1 MTFRRAAQYTWKAF
15 LTFLMI
21 GVPGILIQVIASWAM
36 GSWAWAQGGNR
47 PDPAMMGG
55 VAMVS
60 HLAGL
65 WVQFAVIFVVFKY
78 APSAIAE
85 VLENREAA
93 RAEQSSEVATNLEQ

>member
-36 GSWAWAQGGNR
+36 GSWAWAQGDNR

-55 VAMVS
+55 VARGCDGESSCGLMGAVRS
-60 HLAGL
+60 HIRSLQ
-65 WVQFAVIFVVFKY
+65 VR
-78 APSAIAE
+78 PE
-85 VLENREAA
+85 RNR
-93 RAEQSSEVATNLEQ
+93 RSSGES